1 MMKTSKRSLVVLAA
15 AIVLGVILAVVVAS
29 SGGNGAVTGLGTYGS
44 GEVAQTGVTADT
56 SGTSATGAAVGLA
69 VDPAKSQPV
78 LDKFTRK
85 NPFKPLT
92 APIVPSGG
100 GNTQQQPTSAN
111 ITVNGTAS
119 TVKVGDKVPTSSP
132 VFSVSAITTSGVTF
146 ELLNGAQ
153 FTDGS
158 TSVTVPPDGS
168 AVKAQPTDGSKSYTL
183 TVTKLNSGTGGG
195 SSTTQGGHTISVT
208 HIDSQNGVAVA
219 TIVVDGTTYAD
230 KKAGDVFSTSFG
242 EIKIVS
248 VDAAGQT
255 VTILHGD
262 VTLTLS
268 AGQTVSK

>member
-1 MMKTSKRSLVVLAA
+1 MMKISNRSLGIIAS
-15 AIVLGVILAVVVAS
+15 AIVLGIVVAVVVAS
-29 SGGNGAVTGLGTYGS
+29 GGGHGAVTSLGAYGS
-44 GEVAQTGVTADT
+44 GQASQAGVLADT
-56 SGTSATGAAVGLA
+56 TGTSAAATTVGLA

-78 LDKFTRK
+78 LSKFTRK
-85 NPFKPLT
+85 NPFKTLGT
-92 APIVPSGG
+92 TGAISSSGSS
-100 GNTQQQPTSAN
+100 QQQPTSAS

-119 TVKVGDKVPTSSP
+119 TVKVGDKVPSSNS

-168 AVKAQPTDGSKSYTL
+168 TVKAQPTDGSKSYTL
-183 TVTKLNSGTGGG
+183 VVTKLNYGSGSG

-219 TIVVDGTTYAD
+219 TIVVDGKTYAD
-230 KKAGDVFSTSFG
+230 KKAGDVFSTSWG
-242 EIKIVS
+242 DIKIVS

-262 VTLTLS
+262 VTLTLPV
-268 AGQTVSK
+268 GQTFTK

>member
-1 MMKTSKRSLVVLAA
+1 MMKMSNRSLIALAGTIA
-15 AIVLGVILAVVVAS
+15 LGVVLAVVVAS
-29 SGGNGAVTGLGTYGS
+29 SGGAHAVNGLGAYGS
-44 GEVAQTGVTADT
+44 GQATQTGVTADT
-56 SGTSATGAAVGLA
+56 TGTNAVGTSVGLA

-78 LDKFTRK
+78 LSLFSRK
-85 NPFKPLT
+85 NPFKALGTTTTPG
-92 APIVPSGG
+92 SG

-119 TVKVGDKVPTSSP
+119 TVKVGDKVPSTHS

-183 TVTKLNSGTGGG
+183 VVTKLNYGSGGG

-208 HIDSQNGVAVA
+208 HIDSQNGVAVV
-219 TIVVDGTTYAD
+219 TIVVDGVTYAD
-230 KKAGDVFSTSFG
+230 KKAGDVFSTSWG

-262 VTLTLS
+262 VTLPLS
-268 AGQTVSK
+268 AGQTVTK